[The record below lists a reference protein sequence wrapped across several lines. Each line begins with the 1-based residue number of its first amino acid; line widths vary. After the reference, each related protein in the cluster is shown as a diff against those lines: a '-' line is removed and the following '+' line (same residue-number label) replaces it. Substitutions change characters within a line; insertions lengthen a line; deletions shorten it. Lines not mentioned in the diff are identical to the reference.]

1 MLNHSHIS
9 RLSGCTST
17 RRHHDLSQKPLG
29 CTANLPGPLRAM
41 KAATPRYASDG
52 SNEYAPQPSGQS
64 LRERIKVR
72 TVGNLGGV
80 AVGSPRV

>member
-1 MLNHSHIS
+1 MYHACLVALHPGAIS
-9 RLSGCTST
+9 RSIA
-17 RRHHDLSQKPLG
+17 LSQKPLG

-64 LRERIKVR
+64 LCERIKV
-72 TVGNLGGV
+72 
-80 AVGSPRV
+80 